1 MKKLALLAMSLVP
14 LALAATPAPADACG
28 GAIFQERFIAPKP
41 TPPQLVAK
49 GEKQL
54 EEGSAQ
60 LALRQAKEAY
70 TDLHKS
76 TAGKDAIKNR
86 ALRLAAIATVRSGG
100 ELSVAPA
107 QTASSKDAWG
117 DTVTRAKPIDQST
130 SAKQERLEWAIGT
143 LRALSTNS
151 PDNPSVE
158 ADLGEALSSV
168 AGHEGEAFERLS
180 KLADKDLLGSPTAY
194 AVLARLRAQQGL
206 TKKSIEAV
214 QRCREMTR
222 TPAVCGPDVG
232 SQNPA

>member
-1 MKKLALLAMSLVP
+1 MKKLAFLALSIVP
-14 LALAATPAPADACG
+14 LALAAMPAPADACG
-28 GAIFQERFIAPKP
+28 GAIYQERFIAPKP

-54 EEGSAQ
+54 DEGSSQ
-60 LALRQAKEAY
+60 LALRSAKEAY
-70 TDLHKS
+70 ADLHKAQPS
-76 TAGKDAIKNR
+76 KDAIKNR

-100 ELSVAPA
+100 TLGVAPA
-107 QTASSKDAWG
+107 QITTTKDSWG
-117 DTVTRAKPIDQST
+117 DTVSRAKPLDQSAP
-130 SAKQERLEWAIGT
+130 AKQERLEWAVGA

-158 ADLGEALSSV
+158 ADLGEALSAV
-168 AGHEGEAFERLS
+168 VGHEAEAFERLS

-194 AVLARLRAQQGL
+194 AALARLRAQQGL
-206 TKKSIEAV
+206 TKKSVEAV

-222 TPAVCGPDVG
+222 TPAVCGPDLG

>member
-1 MKKLALLAMSLVP
+1 MKKLALLALALVP
-14 LALAATPAPADACG
+14 VAFAALPAPADACG
-28 GAIFQERFIAPKP
+28 GAIFQERFVAPKP

-54 EEGSAQ
+54 DEGAGQ
-60 LALRQAKEAY
+60 LALRHAKEAY
-70 TDLHKS
+70 PDLAKA

-86 ALRLAAIATVRSGG
+86 ALRLAALATVRSAG
-100 ELSVAPA
+100 ELSAAPA
-107 QTASSKDAWG
+107 KTTSTKDAWG
-117 DTVTRAKPIDQST
+117 DTVTRALPIDQSA
-130 SAKQERLEWAIGT
+130 SAKQERLEWALGT

-158 ADLGEALSSV
+158 ADLGEALSAV
-168 AGHEGEAFERLS
+168 PGHETEAFERLS

-194 AVLARLRAQQGL
+194 AVLAKLRAQQGL

-222 TPAVCGPDVG
+222 TPAVCGPDLP

>member
-1 MKKLALLAMSLVP
+1 MKKLALLALSLVP
-14 LALAATPAPADACG
+14 VALAAMPTPADACG

-54 EEGSAQ
+54 DEGAGQ

-70 TDLHKS
+70 SDLAKA
-76 TAGKDAIKNR
+76 TPGKDPIKNR
-86 ALRLAAIATVRSGG
+86 ALRLAALATVRSGG

-107 QTASSKDAWG
+107 KTTSTKDAWG
-117 DTVTRAKPIDQST
+117 DTVTRALPVEQTDD
-130 SAKQERLEWAIGT
+130 AKKQRLEWAIGT
-143 LRALSTNS
+143 LRALNS
-151 PDNPSVE
+151 NTPDSPSVE
-158 ADLGEALSSV
+158 ADLGEALASV
-168 AGHEGEAFERLS
+168 PGHENEAFDRLS

-194 AVLARLRAQQGL
+194 AVLAKLRAQQGL
-206 TKKSIEAV
+206 TKKSVEAV

-222 TPAVCGPDVG
+222 TPAVCGPDLP